1 MRLKRRH
8 FGFNVIKES
17 FDQLPTATCF
27 FDSTGGVVLCNR
39 RMYELSQYLLHS
51 SIQYLAEAEQA
62 LASPPDGVVPIAH
75 AENTYQFPDQ
85 TIWKF
90 EKRIV
95 TDRYK
100 ETYTQLTAADVTQLH
115 QALTQFAIDNHKLA
129 QDAEKL
135 KELSKTVGAVVREK
149 EALAAKSAMHD
160 SLASCITVTKQFL
173 AGDLD
178 RISAEVVLREWEKSI
193 AFRDSVLEPAKDSL
207 YHAAKSSG
215 VTIRITGKI
224 PDGDMSELIYTAMQ
238 VCLTNA
244 VQYAKATE
252 LAACISENDDN
263 VTVMIRNNGK
273 QPEQPVREGGGL
285 TNLRRR
291 IEAVG
296 GTMRIQSLPEFIL
309 CIEITKRKNE

>member
-27 FDSTGGVVLCNR
+27 FDSTGGIVLCNR

-135 KELSKTVGAVVREK
+135 KELSETVEAVAREK
-149 EALAAKSAMHD
+149 EAFAAKSAMHD
-160 SLASCITVTKQFL
+160 NLAACITVTKQFL
-173 AGDLD
+173 SGDLGG
-178 RISAEVVLREWEKSI
+178 ISAEVVLREWEKSI
-193 AFRDSVLEPAKDSL
+193 AFRESVLESAKDSL

-238 VCLTNA
+238 FCLTNA
-244 VQYAKATE
+244 VQYATATE
-252 LAACISENDDN
+252 LTACIPENDDN

-291 IEAVG
+291 IEAAG
-296 GTMRIQSLPEFIL
+296 GTMRIQSFPEFML
-309 CIEITKRKNE
+309 CMEIPKRKHE

>member
-51 SIQYLAEAEQA
+51 SMQYLAEAEQA
-62 LASPPDGVVPIAH
+62 LASPPEGVVPIAH

-90 EKRIV
+90 EKKIV

-135 KELSKTVGAVVREK
+135 KELSETVEAVAREK

-160 SLASCITVTKQFL
+160 NLASCITVTKQFL

-178 RISAEVVLREWEKSI
+178 RISVEVVLREWEKSI
-193 AFRDSVLEPAKDSL
+193 AFRNSVLEPAKDSL

-252 LAACISENDDN
+252 LAACIRENGGY
-263 VTVMIRNNGK
+263 VTVEIRNNGK

-291 IEAVG
+291 IEAAG

-309 CIEITKRKNE
+309 CIEIPKRKHE

>member
-8 FGFNVIKES
+8 FRFNVIKES

-115 QALTQFAIDNHKLA
+115 EALTQFAIDNHKLA

-135 KELSKTVGAVVREK
+135 KELSKTVEAVAREK

-252 LAACISENDDN
+252 LAACIRENDDN

-291 IEAVG
+291 IEAAG
-296 GTMRIQSLPEFIL
+296 GTMCIQSLPEFIL
-309 CIEITKRKNE
+309 CIEIPKRKHE

>member
-27 FDSTGGVVLCNR
+27 FDSTGGIVLCNR

-135 KELSKTVGAVVREK
+135 KELSETVEAVAREK
-149 EALAAKSAMHD
+149 EAFAAKSAMHD
-160 SLASCITVTKQFL
+160 NLAACITVTKQFL
-173 AGDLD
+173 SGDLGG
-178 RISAEVVLREWEKSI
+178 ISAEVVLREWEKSI
-193 AFRDSVLEPAKDSL
+193 AFRESVLESAKDSL

-252 LAACISENDDN
+252 LTACIPENDDN

-291 IEAVG
+291 IEAAG
-296 GTMRIQSLPEFIL
+296 GTMRIQSFPEFML
-309 CIEITKRKNE
+309 CMEIPKRKHE

>member
-1 MRLKRRH
+1 M
-8 FGFNVIKES
+8 
-17 FDQLPTATCF
+17 
-27 FDSTGGVVLCNR
+27 
-39 RMYELSQYLLHS
+39 
-51 SIQYLAEAEQA
+51 
-62 LASPPDGVVPIAH
+62 
-75 AENTYQFPDQ
+75 
-85 TIWKF
+85 
-90 EKRIV
+90 
-95 TDRYK
+95 
-100 ETYTQLTAADVTQLH
+100 
-115 QALTQFAIDNHKLA
+115 
-129 QDAEKL
+129 
-135 KELSKTVGAVVREK
+135 
-149 EALAAKSAMHD
+149 
-160 SLASCITVTKQFL
+160 TKQFL

-252 LAACISENDDN
+252 LAACIPENDDN

-291 IEAVG
+291 IEAAG

-309 CIEITKRKNE
+309 CIEIPKRKHE

>member
-244 VQYAKATE
+244 VQYAKSTE

-309 CIEITKRKNE
+309 CIEIPKRKHE

>member
-90 EKRIV
+90 EKKIV

-100 ETYTQLTAADVTQLH
+100 ETYAQLTAADVTQLH

-135 KELSKTVGAVVREK
+135 KELSETVEAVAREK

-160 SLASCITVTKQFL
+160 NLASCITVTKQFL

-193 AFRDSVLEPAKDSL
+193 AFRNSVLEPAKDSL

-252 LAACISENDDN
+252 LAACIRENGGY
-263 VTVMIRNNGK
+263 VTVEIRNNGK

-291 IEAVG
+291 IEAAG
-296 GTMRIQSLPEFIL
+296 GTMRIQSLPEFAL
-309 CIEITKRKNE
+309 CIEIPKRKHE

>member
-51 SIQYLAEAEQA
+51 SMQYLAEAEQA
-62 LASPPDGVVPIAH
+62 LASPPEGVVPIAH

-90 EKRIV
+90 EKKIV

-135 KELSKTVGAVVREK
+135 KELSETVEAVAREK

-160 SLASCITVTKQFL
+160 NLASCITVTKQFL

-193 AFRDSVLEPAKDSL
+193 AFRNSVLEPAKDSL

-252 LAACISENDDN
+252 LAACIRENGGY
-263 VTVMIRNNGK
+263 VTVEIRNNGK

-291 IEAVG
+291 IEAAG

-309 CIEITKRKNE
+309 CIEIPKRKHE

>member
-135 KELSKTVGAVVREK
+135 KELSETVEAVAREK
-149 EALAAKSAMHD
+149 EALAEKSAMHD

-173 AGDLD
+173 AGDLN

-252 LAACISENDDN
+252 LAACIPENDDN

-309 CIEITKRKNE
+309 CIEIPKRKHE

>member
-1 MRLKRRH
+1 MHLKRRH

-51 SIQYLAEAEQA
+51 SMQYLAEAEQA

-90 EKRIV
+90 EKKIV

-135 KELSKTVGAVVREK
+135 KELSETVEAVAREK

-160 SLASCITVTKQFL
+160 NLASCITVTKQFL

-193 AFRDSVLEPAKDSL
+193 AFRNSVLEPAKDSL

-252 LAACISENDDN
+252 LAACIRENGGY
-263 VTVMIRNNGK
+263 VTVEIRNNGK

-291 IEAVG
+291 IEAAG
-296 GTMRIQSLPEFIL
+296 GTMRIQSLPEFAL
-309 CIEITKRKNE
+309 CIEIPKRKHE

>member
-135 KELSKTVGAVVREK
+135 KELSKTVEAVAREK

-238 VCLTNA
+238 VCLINA

-252 LAACISENDDN
+252 LAACIRENDDN

-291 IEAVG
+291 IEAAG

-309 CIEITKRKNE
+309 CIEIPKRKHE

>member
-1 MRLKRRH
+1 M
-8 FGFNVIKES
+8 
-17 FDQLPTATCF
+17 
-27 FDSTGGVVLCNR
+27 
-39 RMYELSQYLLHS
+39 
-51 SIQYLAEAEQA
+51 
-62 LASPPDGVVPIAH
+62 PIAH

-115 QALTQFAIDNHKLA
+115 EALTQFAIDNHKLA

-135 KELSKTVGAVVREK
+135 KELSKTVEAVAREK

-252 LAACISENDDN
+252 LAACIRENDDN

-291 IEAVG
+291 IEAAG

-309 CIEITKRKNE
+309 CIEIPKRKHE

>member
-100 ETYTQLTAADVTQLH
+100 ETYTQLTAAVVTQLH

-135 KELSKTVGAVVREK
+135 KELSKTVEAVAREK

-252 LAACISENDDN
+252 LAACIPENDDN

-291 IEAVG
+291 IEAAG

-309 CIEITKRKNE
+309 CIEIPKRKHE

>member
-27 FDSTGGVVLCNR
+27 FDSTGGIVLCNR

-95 TDRYK
+95 MDRYK

-135 KELSKTVGAVVREK
+135 KELSKTVEAVAREK

-252 LAACISENDDN
+252 LAACIPENDDN

-291 IEAVG
+291 IEAAG

-309 CIEITKRKNE
+309 CIEIPKRKHE

>member
-1 MRLKRRH
+1 M
-8 FGFNVIKES
+8 
-17 FDQLPTATCF
+17 
-27 FDSTGGVVLCNR
+27 
-39 RMYELSQYLLHS
+39 
-51 SIQYLAEAEQA
+51 
-62 LASPPDGVVPIAH
+62 PIAH

-135 KELSKTVGAVVREK
+135 KELSKTVEAVARGK

-178 RISAEVVLREWEKSI
+178 RISAKVVLREWEKSI

-215 VTIRITGKI
+215 VTIQITGKI

-252 LAACISENDDN
+252 LAACIPENDDN

-291 IEAVG
+291 IEAAG

-309 CIEITKRKNE
+309 CIEIPKRKHE

>member
-135 KELSKTVGAVVREK
+135 KELSETVEAVAREK

-193 AFRDSVLEPAKDSL
+193 AFRDSVLEPAKDRL

-252 LAACISENDDN
+252 LAACIRKNDDI

-291 IEAVG
+291 IEAAG

-309 CIEITKRKNE
+309 CIEIPKRKHE

>member
-51 SIQYLAEAEQA
+51 SMQYLAEAEQA

-135 KELSKTVGAVVREK
+135 KELSKTVEAVAREK

-193 AFRDSVLEPAKDSL
+193 AFRNSVLEPAKDSL

-252 LAACISENDDN
+252 LAACIRENGGY
-263 VTVMIRNNGK
+263 VTVEIRNNGK

-291 IEAVG
+291 IEAAG
-296 GTMRIQSLPEFIL
+296 GTMRIQSLPEFAL
-309 CIEITKRKNE
+309 CIEIPKRKHE

>member
-27 FDSTGGVVLCNR
+27 FDSTGGIVLCNR

-62 LASPPDGVVPIAH
+62 LASPPEGVVPIAH

-90 EKRIV
+90 EKKIV

-135 KELSKTVGAVVREK
+135 KELSETVEAVAREK

-160 SLASCITVTKQFL
+160 NLASCITVTKQFL

-193 AFRDSVLEPAKDSL
+193 AFRNSVLEPAKDSL

-252 LAACISENDDN
+252 LAACIRENGGY
-263 VTVMIRNNGK
+263 VTVEIRNNGK

-309 CIEITKRKNE
+309 CIEIPKRKHE

>member
-1 MRLKRRH
+1 MRLKRGH

-17 FDQLPTATCF
+17 FDQLPTAPCF

-135 KELSKTVGAVVREK
+135 KELSKTVEAVAREK

-309 CIEITKRKNE
+309 CIEIPKRKHE

>member
-309 CIEITKRKNE
+309 CIEIPKRKHE

>member
-1 MRLKRRH
+1 MHLKRRH

-51 SIQYLAEAEQA
+51 SMQYLAEAEQA

-90 EKRIV
+90 EKKIV

-100 ETYTQLTAADVTQLH
+100 ETYAQLTAADVTQLH

-135 KELSKTVGAVVREK
+135 KELSETVEAVAREK

-160 SLASCITVTKQFL
+160 NLASCITVTKQFL

-193 AFRDSVLEPAKDSL
+193 AFRNSVLEPAKDSL

-252 LAACISENDDN
+252 LAACIRENGGY
-263 VTVMIRNNGK
+263 VTVEIRNNGK

-291 IEAVG
+291 IEAAG
-296 GTMRIQSLPEFIL
+296 GTMRIQSLPEFAL
-309 CIEITKRKNE
+309 CIEIPKRKHE

>member
-178 RISAEVVLREWEKSI
+178 RISAEVVLRELEKSI

-309 CIEITKRKNE
+309 CIEIPKRKHE

>member
-135 KELSKTVGAVVREK
+135 KELSKTVEAVAREK

-173 AGDLD
+173 AGNLD

-309 CIEITKRKNE
+309 CIEIPKRKHE

>member
-27 FDSTGGVVLCNR
+27 FDSTGGIVLCNR

-135 KELSKTVGAVVREK
+135 KELSETVEAVAREK
-149 EALAAKSAMHD
+149 EAFAAKSAMHD
-160 SLASCITVTKQFL
+160 NLAACITVTKQFL
-173 AGDLD
+173 SGDLGG
-178 RISAEVVLREWEKSI
+178 ISAEVVLREWEKSI
-193 AFRDSVLEPAKDSL
+193 AFRESVLEPAKDSL

-252 LAACISENDDN
+252 LAACIPENDDN

-291 IEAVG
+291 IEAAG

-309 CIEITKRKNE
+309 CIEIPKRKHE

>member
-1 MRLKRRH
+1 MHLKRRH

-115 QALTQFAIDNHKLA
+115 EALTQFAIDNHKLA

-135 KELSKTVGAVVREK
+135 KELSKTVEAVAREK

-178 RISAEVVLREWEKSI
+178 RISAEVVLREWETSI

-252 LAACISENDDN
+252 LAACIPENDDN

-291 IEAVG
+291 IEAAG

-309 CIEITKRKNE
+309 CIEIPKRKHE

>member
-115 QALTQFAIDNHKLA
+115 EALTQFAIDNHKLA

-135 KELSKTVGAVVREK
+135 KELSKTVEAVAREK

-173 AGDLD
+173 AGDLN

-252 LAACISENDDN
+252 LAACIRENDDN

-291 IEAVG
+291 IEAAG
-296 GTMRIQSLPEFIL
+296 GTMCIQSLPEFIL
-309 CIEITKRKNE
+309 CIEIPKRKHE

>member
-27 FDSTGGVVLCNR
+27 FDSTGGIVLCNR

-135 KELSKTVGAVVREK
+135 KELSETVEAVAREK
-149 EALAAKSAMHD
+149 EAFAAKSAMHD
-160 SLASCITVTKQFL
+160 NLAACITVTKQFL
-173 AGDLD
+173 SGDLGG
-178 RISAEVVLREWEKSI
+178 ISAEVVLREWEKSI
-193 AFRDSVLEPAKDSL
+193 AFRESVLEPAKDSL

-244 VQYAKATE
+244 VQYAKSTE
-252 LAACISENDDN
+252 LAACIPENDDN

-291 IEAVG
+291 IEAAG
-296 GTMRIQSLPEFIL
+296 GTMRIQSFPEFML
-309 CIEITKRKNE
+309 CMEIPKRKHE

>member
-1 MRLKRRH
+1 MHLKRRH

-51 SIQYLAEAEQA
+51 SMQYLAEAEQA
-62 LASPPDGVVPIAH
+62 LVSPPDGVVPIAH

-90 EKRIV
+90 EKKIV

-135 KELSKTVGAVVREK
+135 KELSETVEAVAREK

-160 SLASCITVTKQFL
+160 NLASCITVTKQFL

-193 AFRDSVLEPAKDSL
+193 AFRNSVLEPAKDSL

-252 LAACISENDDN
+252 LAACIRENGGY
-263 VTVMIRNNGK
+263 VTVEIRNNGK

-309 CIEITKRKNE
+309 CIEIPKRKHE

>member
-1 MRLKRRH
+1 MHLKRRH

-135 KELSKTVGAVVREK
+135 KELSETVEAVAREK

-160 SLASCITVTKQFL
+160 NLASCITVTKQFL

-193 AFRDSVLEPAKDSL
+193 AFRNSVLEPAKDSL

-252 LAACISENDDN
+252 LAACIRENGGY
-263 VTVMIRNNGK
+263 VTVEIRNNGK

-291 IEAVG
+291 IEAAG

-309 CIEITKRKNE
+309 CIEIPKRKHE

>member
-39 RMYELSQYLLHS
+39 RMYELSQYLLHR

-115 QALTQFAIDNHKLA
+115 EALTQFAIDNHKLA

-135 KELSKTVGAVVREK
+135 KELSKTVEAVAREK

-252 LAACISENDDN
+252 LAACIRENDDN

-291 IEAVG
+291 IEAAG

-309 CIEITKRKNE
+309 CIEIPKRKHE

>member
-100 ETYTQLTAADVTQLH
+100 ESYTQLTAADVTQLH

-135 KELSKTVGAVVREK
+135 KELSKTVEAVAREK

-309 CIEITKRKNE
+309 CIEIPKRKHE

>member
-135 KELSKTVGAVVREK
+135 KELSKTVEAVAREK

-309 CIEITKRKNE
+309 CIEIPKRKHE

>member
-8 FGFNVIKES
+8 FRFNVIKES

-135 KELSKTVGAVVREK
+135 KELSKTVEAVAREK

-252 LAACISENDDN
+252 LTACIPENGDN

-291 IEAVG
+291 IEAAG

-309 CIEITKRKNE
+309 CIEIPKRKHE

>member
-135 KELSKTVGAVVREK
+135 KELSETVEAVAREK

-252 LAACISENDDN
+252 LTACIRENDDN

-291 IEAVG
+291 IEAAG
-296 GTMRIQSLPEFIL
+296 GTMRIQSFPEFIL
-309 CIEITKRKNE
+309 CMEIPKKKHE

>member
-1 MRLKRRH
+1 MHLKRRH

-51 SIQYLAEAEQA
+51 SMQYLAEAEQA

-90 EKRIV
+90 EKKIV

-135 KELSKTVGAVVREK
+135 KELSETVEAVAREK

-160 SLASCITVTKQFL
+160 NLASCITVTKQFL

-193 AFRDSVLEPAKDSL
+193 AFRNSVLEPAKDSL

-252 LAACISENDDN
+252 LAACIRENGGY
-263 VTVMIRNNGK
+263 VTVEIRNNGK

-291 IEAVG
+291 IEAAG

-309 CIEITKRKNE
+309 CIEIPKRKHE